1 MKKSKFIDNLN
12 EKLGPFEWLYM
23 QDGARCHTSA
33 MAMEW
38 LEDKVD
44 VITDWPAN
52 SPDLNPIEL
61 LWAILK
67 RVVAAESP
75 NSVEELKNLLLK
87 TWNNIKISLINKL
100 CESFSDRLL
109 LCLEMNGTSISRFLG
124 MARDLKEAILET
136 KVYRPWTQEEDE
148 LLYKLICEVGHQWVR
163 ISKLFED
170 RSPSS
175 VKNRWFSHLRFKQG
189 ELLDM
194 RMDSLLN
201 NI

>member
-1 MKKSKFIDNLN
+1 MESSIVSKKKFPKSIMVFGVIACGYKSELVVINNSVDSEQYIENMKKSKFIDNLN

-87 TWNNIKISLINKL
+87 TWNNIKIS
-100 CESFSDRLL
+100 
-109 LCLEMNGTSISRFLG
+109 
-124 MARDLKEAILET
+124 
-136 KVYRPWTQEEDE
+136 
-148 LLYKLICEVGHQWVR
+148 
-163 ISKLFED
+163 
-170 RSPSS
+170 
-175 VKNRWFSHLRFKQG
+175 
-189 ELLDM
+189 
-194 RMDSLLN
+194 
-201 NI
+201 